1 MAGTTFTF
9 DAVDIKTVATA
20 GTEIL
25 INRIERPVMKP
36 VTRHKVEIPGRAGS
50 WDFGGGV
57 ARDFTITVQLTIVG
71 GNSGQV
77 IACSRAI
84 ASALAGKK
92 ALIFGDDLT
101 QSYQAQVYEM
111 VMQEQL
117 GVGSAVRATIIFE
130 CDA

>member
-1 MAGTTFTF
+1 MSTSFTFGTT
-9 DAVDIKTVATA
+9 DIKTVATT

-57 ARDFTITVQLTIVG
+57 ARDFTITVQLTIAG

-77 IACSRAI
+77 MVCARAI
-84 ASALAGKK
+84 ETALEGKK
-92 ALIFGDDLT
+92 ALVFSDDAT
-101 QSYQAQVYEM
+101 KTFQAQVYEM

-117 GVGSAVRATIIFE
+117 GVGSAVRATIVFE